1 MTRRRVADPGIGDT
15 PVSCRRDSRGE
26 FVTMADA
33 IETLI
38 ARHPGLTAAQ
48 ISQTLF
54 ANDGESERVN
64 LMCRA

>member
-48 ISQTLF
+48 ISQTSLT
-54 ANDGESERVN
+54 NVNPSE
-64 LMCRA
+64 LI

>member
-1 MTRRRVADPGIGDT
+1 
-15 PVSCRRDSRGE
+15 
-26 FVTMADA
+26 MANA
-33 IETLI
+33 IENLI

-64 LMCRA
+64 LMCRMTPVLAGTPPIALSES

>member
-38 ARHPGLTAAQ
+38 ARHPGLTAAPD
-48 ISQTLF
+48 F
-54 ANDGESERVN
+54 ANAFR
-64 LMCRA
+64 